1 LDIAPVTITAT
12 PFPATGS
19 GAEAFPGWLTYALP
33 FAATSAVVGVI
44 WDISWHRTIG
54 RDTFLT
60 PAHLAIYLSG
70 TVAGLSC
77 GWLVLRTTFFG
88 SPDARTAGVS
98 FWGFRGPLGAW
109 LCIWG
114 AIAMIASA
122 PFDDWWHNAYGLDV
136 KVLSPPHSLLALG
149 FTAIQLGAL
158 LIAVARQ
165 NRTAHASERS
175 LGLFVAY
182 GMGVLL
188 CNVYIMGFEY
198 IAFANEMHKAL
209 FYQISAAAFPLI
221 LVAAA
226 RAAKLRWPA
235 TTTALVYM
243 TINILMIWILQLF
256 PGTPQL
262 APIYNPVTHMVPP
275 PFPILMVF
283 PALAIDLALRWAG
296 RRSEWL
302 QAPVVAAA
310 FVAVLFATQWYF
322 AVFLISPAAE
332 TFVFGAQRWNYDSR
346 VGSWAH
352 EFWDSGSS
360 PVTAL
365 AVLIA
370 VAVGTVSARLGFWAG
385 NWMTR
390 VRR

>member
-1 LDIAPVTITAT
+1 MSTSAAPFSTTAPQAD
-12 PFPATGS
+12 PFPR
-19 GAEAFPGWLTYALP
+19 WLTYAVL

-60 PAHLAIYLSG
+60 PAHLAIYTSG
-70 TVAGLSC
+70 IVAGLSC

-88 SPDARTAGVS
+88 SADARAAGVS

-114 AIAMIASA
+114 AIAMITSA

-136 KVLSPPHSLLALG
+136 KVLSPPHAVLALG
-149 FTAIQLGAL
+149 FTAIQVGAL
-158 LIAVARQ
+158 LLAVSRQ
-165 NRTAHASERS
+165 NRGAQPHERGM
-175 LGLFVAY
+175 GLFVAY
-182 GMGVLL
+182 GLGVLL
-188 CNVYIMGFEY
+188 CNTYIMGFEY
-198 IAFANEMHKAL
+198 IAFANDMHKAQ
-209 FYQISAAAFPLI
+209 FYQICAIAFPLI
-221 LVAAA
+221 LVTAA

-243 TINILMIWILQLF
+243 TINVLMIWILQLF
-256 PGTPQL
+256 PGTPKL

-283 PALAIDLALRWAG
+283 PALAIDLVM
-296 RRSEWL
+296 RRMGKRSDWL
-302 QAPVVAAA
+302 QAPLVAVA
-310 FVAVLFATQWYF
+310 FVAVLFVVQWFF
-322 AVFLISPAAE
+322 ALFLISPASE

-346 VGSWAH
+346 VGNWAH
-352 EFWDSGSS
+352 EFWDQGAS
-360 PVTAL
+360 PITLGAM
-365 AVLIA
+365 LIA
-370 VAVGTVSARLGFWAG
+370 LKIAFWSTRLGFWAG

-390 VRR
+390 VQR

>member
-1 LDIAPVTITAT
+1 MSTSALSEAHAR
-12 PFPATGS
+12 PAETL
-19 GAEAFPGWLTYALP
+19 PGWLTYAVL

-70 TVAGLSC
+70 IVAGLSC

-88 SPDARTAGVS
+88 TPDARAASVP

-109 LCIWG
+109 MCVWG
-114 AIAMIASA
+114 AIAMITSA

-136 KVLSPPHSLLALG
+136 KVLSPPHALLALG
-149 FTAIQLGAL
+149 FTAIQVGAL
-158 LIAVARQ
+158 VLAVSRQ
-165 NRTAHASERS
+165 NRAAPANERS

-188 CNVYIMGFEY
+188 CNTYIMGFEY
-198 IAFANEMHKAL
+198 IAFANQMHKAL
-209 FYQISAAAFPLI
+209 FYQICAAAFPLI
-221 LVAAA
+221 LVTAA

-235 TTTALVYM
+235 TTAAAVYM
-243 TINILMIWILQLF
+243 AINILMIWILQAF
-256 PGTPQL
+256 PGTPKL

-283 PALAIDLALRWAG
+283 PALAIDLVM
-296 RRSEWL
+296 RRMGKRSDWL
-302 QAPVVAAA
+302 QAPAVALA
-310 FVAVLFATQWYF
+310 FVTVLFAVQWLF
-322 AVFLISPAAE
+322 ASFLISPAAE

-346 VGSWAH
+346 VGNWAH
-352 EFWDSGSS
+352 EFWNPGSS
-360 PVTAL
+360 PITPLAL
-365 AVLIA
+365 F
-370 VAVGTVSARLGFWAG
+370 VAVFAGAISARLGFWAG

>member
-1 LDIAPVTITAT
+1 MATSAIFGAPPLSTRADAS
-12 PFPATGS
+12 PA
-19 GAEAFPGWLTYALP
+19 WLTYAVL

-54 RDTFLT
+54 RDSFLT

-70 TVAGLSC
+70 IVAGLSC

-88 SPDARTAGVS
+88 TPEARAAGVR

-109 LCIWG
+109 MCIWG
-114 AIAMIASA
+114 AIAMITSA

-136 KVLSPPHSLLALG
+136 KVLSPPHALLALG
-149 FTAIQLGAL
+149 FTAIQVGAL
-158 LIAVARQ
+158 VLAVSRQ
-165 NRTAHASERS
+165 NRAAQSNERA

-182 GMGVLL
+182 GLGVLL
-188 CNVYIMGFEY
+188 CNVSIMGFEY

-209 FYQISAAAFPLI
+209 FYQICAIVFPLI

-243 TINILMIWILQLF
+243 AINILMIWILQLF
-256 PGTPQL
+256 PGTPKL

-283 PALAIDLALRWAG
+283 PALAIDLVLHRMG
-296 RRSEWL
+296 KRSDWL
-302 QAPVVAAA
+302 QAPVAAAA
-310 FVAVLFATQWYF
+310 FVAVLLVVQWFFA
-322 AVFLISPAAE
+322 AFLISPAAE
-332 TFVFGAQRWNYDSR
+332 TFIFGAQRWNYDSR
-346 VGSWAH
+346 VGAWAN
-352 EFWDSGSS
+352 EFWDPGSS
-360 PVTAL
+360 PMTPLALLL
-365 AVLIA
+365 AVLLGSI
-370 VAVGTVSARLGFWAG
+370 SARLGFWGG

>member
-1 LDIAPVTITAT
+1 MATQAT
-12 PFPATGS
+12 PLARTPSHADPLPS
-19 GAEAFPGWLTYALP
+19 WLTYAVL

-60 PAHLAIYLSG
+60 PAHVAIYLSG
-70 TVAGLSC
+70 IVAGLSC
-77 GWLVLRTTFFG
+77 GWLVLRTTFAG
-88 SPDARTAGVS
+88 TPDARAAAVS

-109 LCIWG
+109 MCIWG

-136 KVLSPPHSLLALG
+136 KVLSPPHALLALG

-158 LIAVARQ
+158 LLAVSRQ
-165 NRTAHASERS
+165 NRAGTSARG

-198 IAFANEMHKAL
+198 IAFPNEMHKAL
-209 FYQISAAAFPLI
+209 FYQICAIAFPLI
-221 LVAAA
+221 LVTTA
-226 RAAKLRWPA
+226 RAAALRWPA
-235 TTTALVYM
+235 TTAAAVYM
-243 TINILMIWILQLF
+243 AIHIVMIWILQLF
-256 PGTPQL
+256 PGTPKL

-275 PFPILMVF
+275 PFPILMVL
-283 PALAIDLALRWAG
+283 PALAIDLVLRRMD

-302 QAPVVAAA
+302 QAPAAALA
-310 FVAVLFATQWYF
+310 FVAVLLPVQWF
-322 AVFLISPAAE
+322 FSAFLISPGAE

-346 VGSWAH
+346 VGAWAH
-352 EFWDSGSS
+352 QFWDPGSS
-360 PVTAL
+360 PITPLAL
-365 AVLIA
+365 FIA
-370 VAVGTVSARLGFWAG
+370 VALGTVSARLGFWAG